1 MTDMIYEWWQARNS
15 LMAAE
20 ERLSIAM
27 GWDMVADLAVR
38 DESAETP
45 AEPRAPR
52 SALLSRRSFVHSQQI
67 EHDMSEPD

>member
-27 GWDMVADLAVR
+27 DWGIVADLATR
-38 DESAETP
+38 DESAE
-45 AEPRAPR
+45 AFGKPRTPR
-52 SALLSRRSFVHSQQI
+52 SALRSRRSFAHSQQV
-67 EHDMSEPD
+67 EHDMSEPG